1 MEMKNMANNTLE
13 QILNV
18 EAKDGPFGQS
28 DSVLEQTLRDFIML
42 QSTLMS
48 VGTKVVGVRTVPW
61 LTFKWFTGVEGTFT
75 YPLDD
80 NAIVEPTKQLTENYE
95 VTLRKGMGRCTFL
108 DSVALRGESFETLD
122 RQQMAIIQN
131 RASVIDNHLL
141 TTLLGG
147 AGKTVAV
154 GGGTAKWNGGSAAD
168 PEQNILDAL
177 DQIFT
182 HGRVSGDEGV
192 ALILP
197 TLCRGTMLNTQLF
210 GNVILSLQQHLSNIA
225 NITVYYSRDFGD
237 GAGGVGT
244 TGALGNHGLMLI
256 PGSTT
261 AEFLQYNG
269 PGFQETELTRIPGVG
284 HDWLLTSYFGS
295 VIHEHQDA
303 GNAAGSGKNNRIVKL
318 TDIIA

>member
-1 MEMKNMANNTLE
+1 MANQSLE

-18 EAKDGPFGQS
+18 SADEGPFGKG

-42 QSTLMS
+42 QSTTIA

-61 LTFKWFTGVEGTFT
+61 LSFKWFTGVEGTFT

-80 NAIVEPTKQLTENYE
+80 NAVVAPTKELTENYT
-95 VTLRKGMGRCTFL
+95 VVLRKGQGRCTFL
-108 DSVALRGESFETLD
+108 DSVRLRGESFETLD
-122 RQQMAIIQN
+122 RQQMAIVTN
-131 RASVIDNHLL
+131 RASVIDNHILS
-141 TTLLGG
+141 TLHAG
-147 AGKTVAV
+147 AGQTLAV
-154 GGGTAKWNGGSAAD
+154 GGGTSKWNGGSAAD

-177 DQIFT
+177 DLIFT
-182 HGRVSGDEGV
+182 NARVSGDEGV

-197 TLCRGTMLNTQLF
+197 TLCRSTMLNTQLF
-210 GNVILSLQQHLSNIA
+210 GNVILSLQEHLNNIA

-237 GAGGVGT
+237 LSGGAGT
-244 TGALGNHGLMLI
+244 DGALENDGLMLI

-269 PGFQETELTRIPGVG
+269 AGFQETELTRIPGVG
-284 HDWLLTSYFGS
+284 HDWLLTSYFGT
-295 VIHEHQDA
+295 VIHQHQD
-303 GNAAGSGKNNRIVKL
+303 GAASGKTNRIVKL